1 MCWVRKWNKFRN
13 SHIALLEVEI
23 GIGTLDKANGHYL
36 LKRNMCISYDPVI
49 LPLSTS
55 PREILTYLNLDTYT
69 RMLLA
74 VFSAVRNWCFGNN
87 SAQQNR
93 MNGFQYVPPMKY
105 YTTIK
110 MNKQKL
116 YMKGC
121 LALKD
126 KILSKRKNND
136 KVIYESI
143 FMKFKNEQQ

>member
-1 MCWVRKWNKFRN
+1 
-13 SHIALLEVEI
+13 
-23 GIGTLDKANGHYL
+23 
-36 LKRNMCISYDPVI
+36 MCISYDPAI

-55 PREILTYLNLDTYT
+55 PREILTHLNLDTYT

-74 VFSAVRNWCFGNN
+74 VFSAVQNWYFGNN
-87 SAQQNR
+87 NAQQNG
-93 MNGFQYVPPMKY
+93 MNGFYYAPPMKY

-116 YMKGC
+116 YVKGC

-126 KILSKRKNND
+126 KILRKKGD